1 MGMSCFFFKQKTA
14 YEMRI
19 SDWSS
24 DACSSDLGVGI
35 GAEGIIA
42 VGEGD
47 IADDG
52 AEGGRLIQRD
62 RRAPGPRRE
71 AGEAQRKVMGI
82 DPAVTRDVIEYP
94 LILVVDV
101 TPIDLELQDAG
112 RLGDDLH
119 FDFASIDV
127 RRVGDRLNRS
137 EEHPSEFQ

>member
-52 AEGGRLIQRD
+52 TESGRLIQRD
-62 RRAPGPRRE
+62 RRAPGPRRK
-71 AGEAQRKVMGI
+71 AGKAQRKVMGI
-82 DPAVTRDVIEYP
+82 DRAVTRSVEEAP
-94 LILVVDV
+94 LIFVVDIPHV
-101 TPIDLELQDAG
+101 DLELQD
-112 RLGDDLH
+112 H
-119 FDFASIDV
+119 V
-127 RRVGDRLNRS
+127 RGVD
-137 EEHPSEFQ
+137 

>member
-71 AGEAQRKVMGI
+71 AGKAQRTVI
-82 DPAVTRDVIEYP
+82 DRKSVVEGTRVAGS
-94 LILVVDV
+94 VD
-101 TPIDLELQDAG
+101 LGG
-112 RLGDDLH
+112 RCYLKTQTERINLH
-119 FDFASIDV
+119 
-127 RRVGDRLNRS
+127 G
-137 EEHPSEFQ
+137 E